1 MAVLKQLQAILAL
14 PVMVLVVIPAYL
26 IQAGPFNPLWGQP
39 FPTNGALAGLGTGL
53 ILAGLS
59 LIISTIRLF
68 VAVGQG
74 TLAPWTPTQHLVVV
88 GPYRYVRNP
97 MISGVIGVL
106 LGEAALLGAVPVLI
120 WALGVIVLNLIYIPL
135 IEEP

>member
-1 MAVLKQLQAILAL
+1 M
-14 PVMVLVVIPAYL
+14 
-26 IQAGPFNPLWGQP
+26 
-39 FPTNGALAGLGTGL
+39 
-53 ILAGLS
+53 S

-97 MISGVIGVL
+97 LISGVIGVL

-135 IEEP
+135 IEEPGLRQRFGKDYAQYMRHVPRSMPRRTPWPLAER